1 MQPIDGVW
9 DCGNQF
15 LKHICFRLNI
25 LGFLRFEEMPSTMVC
40 RFRQKRLD
48 YVPGQGQQGTKMI
61 NEAEKDPQHNI
72 IIKGARVHNLKNMDV
87 AIPKNKLVVVT
98 GMSGSGKSSL
108 AFDTLYAEGQR
119 RYVESLSA
127 YARQFLGRMNKP
139 DVDYIKGIAPAI
151 AIEQKVITSNP
162 RSTVG
167 TSTEIYDYLKLLF
180 SRIGKTISPVSG
192 GIVKK
197 DTVTDVINFVMGQP
211 NETQVTVLCPLHPH
225 NNRSLKEELA
235 VLMQK
240 GFVRVEYA
248 GKLSRIEDLL
258 QDMSIIDD
266 GAWLAAEVN
275 GDASQISSLKSQI
288 SSVRIVI
295 DRISKNEE
303 DETISRLGD
312 SAQTAFF
319 EGKGDCYVRY
329 KLPDNH
335 KEEERFFCDRFELD
349 GIRFEEPNP
358 NFFSFNNPYGACKRC
373 EGYGKVIGID
383 EDLVIPDKSKSVY
396 EGAIAPWRG
405 EKMREWNDVL
415 VKNALKFDFPI
426 HRQYNQLSE
435 AQQRLLW
442 KGNNHFRG
450 LDSFFKELE
459 EQTYKIQYRVMLSR
473 YRGKTTC
480 PECKGSRLREDASY
494 VKISGKSITDIV
506 LMPLDKALAFFSALE
521 LNETDVKIGKRLLTE
536 ITNRLLF
543 LNDVGLRYLTLNRL
557 SNTLSGGESQRIN
570 LATSLGSS
578 LVGSIY
584 VLDEPSI
591 GLHPRDTQR
600 LISVLKS
607 LRDVGNTVL
616 VVEHEEEIMKAADHI
631 IDIGPEAGTHGG
643 HLVFSGTYDEIIKDD
658 NSLTGRY
665 LSGKEQIAI
674 PKTRRKWNDFIEIKG
689 ARENNLKHV
698 SAKFPLGVLT
708 VVTGVS
714 GSGKTS
720 LVKRILAPALQ
731 KVLGNYNGE
740 QTGAYDAIEGDY
752 QKVEQVE
759 LVDQNP
765 IGRSSRSNPVTYVKA
780 WDEIRNLYA
789 GQARA
794 KAAGL
799 KPSAFSFN
807 VEGGRCDVC
816 QGEGEVKIE
825 MQFMADIYLTCET
838 CGGKR
843 FKQHILDI
851 TYKDKSVADVLSM
864 TIEEAIEF
872 FAKEPKIVNRIKPL
886 MDVGLGYVQLGQS
899 SNTLSGGEAQRIKL
913 ASFLVKGNNANKT
926 LFIFDEPTTGL
937 HFADIKKLLKSFDAL
952 LDQGNTIIVIEHN
965 MDVIKCADWIID
977 IGPEGGD
984 NGGKVVFEG
993 VPEDL
998 IKKADSYTGA
1008 FLKERF

>member
-1 MQPIDGVW
+1 M
-9 DCGNQF
+9 
-15 LKHICFRLNI
+15 
-25 LGFLRFEEMPSTMVC
+25 
-40 RFRQKRLD
+40 D
-48 YVPGQGQQGTKMI
+48 YGPWTIMT

-87 AIPKNKLVVVT
+87 AIPKNKLVVIT

-119 RYVESLSA
+119 RYVESLSS

-139 DVDYIKGIAPAI
+139 DVDYIRGIAPAI

-180 SRIGKTISPVSG
+180 ARIGKTISPVSG
-192 GIVKK
+192 GLVKK
-197 DTVTDVINFVMGQP
+197 DTVTDVINFIMALP
-211 NETQVTVLCPLHPH
+211 AETQVTILCPLYPH

-240 GFVRVEYA
+240 GFVRVEFR
-248 GKLSRIEDLL
+248 GKLARIEDMLE
-258 QDMSIIDD
+258 DMSIVDD
-266 GAWLAAEVN
+266 GSWLVEEVEAESEKPK
-275 GDASQISSLKSQI
+275 AKSKKLKAESEKLKAEEAPDTRI
-288 SSVRIVI
+288 ANPLAPINNVRIVI
-295 DRISKNEE
+295 DRVTKNDE
-303 DETISRLGD
+303 DETVSRLGD
-312 SAQTAFF
+312 SIQTAFF

-329 KLPDNH
+329 KVPDAEVEQE
-335 KEEERFFCDRFELD
+335 KFFCDRFELD
-349 GIRFEEPNP
+349 GIRFEEPSA

-415 VKNALKFDFPI
+415 IKNALKFDFPI
-426 HRQYNQLSE
+426 HRQYNQLTE
-435 AQQRLLW
+435 AQQQLLW
-442 KGNNHFRG
+442 KGNPYFRG
-450 LDSFFKELE
+450 LDAFFKELE

-480 PECKGSRLREDASY
+480 PECKGSRLRQDASY
-494 VKISGKSITDIV
+494 VKINGKSITDVV
-506 LMPLDKALAFFSALE
+506 LMPLDKALAFFSTIE
-521 LNETDVKIGKRLLTE
+521 LNETDTKVGKRLLME
-536 ITNRLLF
+536 ITNRLDF
-543 LNDVGLRYLTLNRL
+543 LNDVGLSYLTLNRL

-600 LISVLKS
+600 LIRVLKS

-643 HLVFSGTYDEIIKDD
+643 HLVFTGTYDEIIKDEK
-658 NSLTGRY
+658 SLTGKY
-665 LSGKEQIAI
+665 LSGREEIAI
-674 PKTRRKWNDFIEIKG
+674 PKSRRKWNDFIEIKG

-698 SAKFPLGVLT
+698 NAKFPLGVLT

-731 KVLGNYNGE
+731 KTLGNYNAE
-740 QTGAYDAIEGDY
+740 QTGQYDSIEGDY

-789 GQARA
+789 ALPVS

-825 MQFMADIYLTCET
+825 MQFMADIFLTCET

-843 FKQHILDI
+843 FKQHILDV
-851 TYKDKSVADVLSM
+851 TYKDKNVSEVLNM
-864 TIEEAIEF
+864 TIEEALEF
-872 FAKEPKIVNRIKPL
+872 FTKEPKIISKIKPL

-965 MDVIKCADWIID
+965 MDVIKCADWVID

-984 NGGKVVFEG
+984 NGGKVIFEG

-998 IKKADSYTGA
+998 IKEKDSYTGK

>member
-1 MQPIDGVW
+1 
-9 DCGNQF
+9 
-15 LKHICFRLNI
+15 
-25 LGFLRFEEMPSTMVC
+25 
-40 RFRQKRLD
+40 
-48 YVPGQGQQGTKMI
+48 MI
-61 NEAEKDPQHNI
+61 AGSVTIGPRTINMIKEAEKDPKKHI
-72 IIKGARVHNLKNMDV
+72 IIKGARVHNLKNIDV
-87 AIPKNKLVVVT
+87 AIPKNKLVVIT

-119 RYVESLSA
+119 RYVESLSS

-197 DTVTDVINFVMGQP
+197 DSVTDVINFITSLP
-211 NETQVTVLCPLHPH
+211 DETQVTILCPLHPH
-225 NNRSLKEELA
+225 NNRSIKEELA

-240 GFVRVEYA
+240 GFVRVEFD
-248 GKLSRIEDLL
+248 GQVSRIESLL
-258 QDMSIIDD
+258 EDENID
-266 GAWLAAEVN
+266 GASMLVDEEAAPARGKKTKVKKGETATVE
-275 GDASQISSLKSQI
+275 SSLPAVSV
-288 SSVRIVI
+288 VRIVI
-295 DRISKNEE
+295 DRINKNEE
-303 DETISRLGD
+303 DETISRLAD
-312 SAQTAFF
+312 SIQTAFF

-329 KLPDNH
+329 RQP
-335 KEEERFFCDRFELD
+335 EEEQETERFFCDRFELD
-349 GIRFEEPNP
+349 NIRFEEPTA

-383 EDLVIPDKSKSVY
+383 EDLVIPDKSKTIY

-415 VKNALKFDFPI
+415 VKNSLKFDFPI
-426 HRQYNQLSE
+426 HRQYNQLTE
-435 AQQRLLW
+435 EQQRLLW
-442 KGNNHFRG
+442 TGNQYFRG
-450 LDSFFKELE
+450 LDAFFKEME
-459 EQTYKIQYRVMLSR
+459 EQTYKIQYRVLLSR

-480 PECKGSRLREDASY
+480 PECKGSRLRKDASY
-494 VKISGKSITDIV
+494 VKIAGKSITDVV
-506 LMPLDKALAFFSALE
+506 LMPLDGALE
-521 LNETDVKIGKRLLTE
+521 FFGNLTLNETDIKIGKRLLLE
-536 ITNRLLF
+536 ITNRLSF
-543 LNDVGLRYLTLNRL
+543 LNDVGLAYLTLNRL

-600 LISVLKS
+600 LVTVLKS

-643 HLVFSGTYDEIIKDD
+643 NLIFTGTYEQIITDD
-658 NSLTGRY
+658 NSLTGKY
-665 LSGKEQIAI
+665 LSGREEIAI
-674 PKTRRKWNDFIEIKG
+674 PKSRRKWSDFIEIKG
-689 ARENNLKHV
+689 ARENNLKHAN
-698 SAKFPLGVLT
+698 AKFPLGVLT

-731 KVLGNYNGE
+731 KTLGNYSGD
-740 QTGAYDAIEGDY
+740 QSGAFDSIEGDY
-752 QKVEQVE
+752 AKIEQVE

-789 GQARA
+789 ALPVA

-825 MQFMADIYLTCET
+825 MQFMADIFLTCEA
-838 CGGKR
+838 CGSKR
-843 FKQHILDI
+843 FKQHILDV
-851 TYKDKSVADVLSM
+851 TYQDKNVSEVLEM
-864 TIEEAIEF
+864 TIDEALEF
-872 FAKEPKIVNRIKPL
+872 FAKEPKIIAKIKPL
-886 MDVGLGYVQLGQS
+886 VDVGLGYVQLGQS

-913 ASFLVKGNNANKT
+913 ASFLVKGNNTHKT

-952 LDQGNTIIVIEHN
+952 LEHGNTIIVIEHN
-965 MDVIKCADWIID
+965 MDVIKCADWVID

-984 NGGKVVFEG
+984 RGGNVVFEG
-993 VPEDL
+993 LPEDL
-998 IKKADSYTGA
+998 IKVEDSYTGK

>member
-1 MQPIDGVW
+1 M
-9 DCGNQF
+9 NSM
-15 LKHICFRLNI
+15 K
-25 LGFLRFEEMPSTMVC
+25 
-40 RFRQKRLD
+40 
-48 YVPGQGQQGTKMI
+48 
-61 NEAEKDPQHNI
+61 EADKDPQKHI

-119 RYVESLSA
+119 RYVESLSS

-180 SRIGKTISPVSG
+180 SRIGKTISPISG

-197 DTVTDVINFVMGQP
+197 DSVTDVINFIMTLP
-211 NETQVTVLCPLHPH
+211 AETQVTILCPLYPH

-240 GFVRVEYA
+240 GFVRVEFR
-248 GKLSRIEDLL
+248 GKLSKIEDLL
-258 QDMSIIDD
+258 EDMSIVDD
-266 GAWLAAEVN
+266 GSWLVGELKAEGGKPKAKSKKGKAEVADLEAEIS
-275 GDASQISSLKSQI
+275 GPASKII
-288 SSVRIVI
+288 TNVRIVI

-303 DETISRLGD
+303 DETVSRLGD
-312 SAQTAFF
+312 SIQTAFF
-319 EGKGDCYVRY
+319 EGKGDCYVRFTE
-329 KLPDNH
+329 PDAD
-335 KEEERFFCDRFELD
+335 KETERFFCDRFELD
-349 GIRFEEPNP
+349 GIRFEEPTP

-405 EKMREWNDVL
+405 EKMREWNEVL
-415 VKNALKFDFPI
+415 IKNALKFDFPI
-426 HRQYNQLSE
+426 HRQYNQLTE
-435 AQQRLLW
+435 QQQRLLW
-442 KGNNHFRG
+442 KGNSYFRG
-450 LDSFFKELE
+450 LDDFFKEME
-459 EQTYKIQYRVMLSR
+459 EQTYKIQYRVLLSR

-480 PECKGSRLREDASY
+480 PECKGSRLRQDASN
-494 VKISGKSITDIV
+494 VKINSKSITDVV
-506 LMPLDKALAFFSALE
+506 LMALDKALDFFKTIE
-521 LNETDVKIGKRLLTE
+521 LNETDAKIGKRLLME

-543 LNDVGLRYLTLNRL
+543 LNDVGLSYLTLNRL

-578 LVGSIY
+578 LVGSVY

-600 LISVLKS
+600 LIGVLKS

-643 HLVFSGTYDEIIKDD
+643 NLMFSGTYDEIIKDD

-665 LSGKEQIAI
+665 LSGKEEIAI
-674 PKTRRKWNDFIEIKG
+674 PKSRRKWNDFIEIKG
-689 ARENNLKHV
+689 ARENNLQHV
-698 SAKFPLGVLT
+698 NAKFPLGILT

-731 KVLGNYNGE
+731 KTLGNYNAE
-740 QTGAYDAIEGDY
+740 QTGAYDSIEGDY
-752 QKVEQVE
+752 QKIEQVE
-759 LVDQNP
+759 MVDQNP

-789 GQARA
+789 ALPVS

-825 MQFMADIYLTCET
+825 MQFMADIFLTCET

-843 FKQHILDI
+843 FKQHILDV
-851 TYKDKSVADVLSM
+851 TYHDKNVSDVLSM
-864 TIEEAIEF
+864 TIEEGLEF
-872 FAKEPKIVNRIKPL
+872 FAKEPKIIAKIKPL

-913 ASFLVKGNNANKT
+913 ASFLVKGNNTHKT

-952 LDQGNTIIVIEHN
+952 LEHGNTIIVIEHN
-965 MDVIKCADWIID
+965 MDVIKCADWVID

-984 NGGKVVFEG
+984 RGGKVVFEG
-993 VPEDL
+993 LPENL
-998 IKKADSYTGA
+998 IKEKDSYTGK
-1008 FLKERF
+1008 FLKERFDH

>member
-1 MQPIDGVW
+1 M
-9 DCGNQF
+9 NY
-15 LKHICFRLNI
+15 
-25 LGFLRFEEMPSTMVC
+25 EPSTNI
-40 RFRQKRLD
+40 
-48 YVPGQGQQGTKMI
+48 MI
-61 NEAEKDPQHNI
+61 KEAEKDPQKNI

-87 AIPKNKLVVVT
+87 AIPKNKLVVIT

-119 RYVESLSA
+119 RYVESLSS

-192 GIVKK
+192 GVVKR
-197 DTVTDVINFVMGQP
+197 DSVTDVINFITALP
-211 NETQVTVLCPLHPH
+211 DETQVTILCPLHPH
-225 NNRSLKEELA
+225 NNRSIKEELA

-240 GFVRVEYA
+240 GFVRVEFN
-248 GKLSRIEDLL
+248 GQVSRIETLL
-258 QDMSIIDD
+258 EDETID
-266 GAWLAAEVN
+266 GASMVMDEQAAP
-275 GDASQISSLKSQI
+275 ASKTKKAKTKKGEAEEASALPAVSV
-288 SSVRIVI
+288 VRIVI

-303 DETISRLGD
+303 DETISRLAD
-312 SAQTAFF
+312 SIQTAFF
-319 EGKGDCYVRY
+319 EGKGDCYVQY
-329 KLPDNH
+329 NEVSPIGEDPIAIGL
-335 KEEERFFCDRFELD
+335 EGASGVSERFFCDRFELD
-349 GIRFEEPNP
+349 NIRFEEPTP
-358 NFFSFNNPYGACKRC
+358 NFFSFNNPYGACKKC

-383 EDLVIPDKSKSVY
+383 ADLVIPDKSKSIY

-415 VKNALKFDFPI
+415 VKNSLKFDFPI
-426 HRQYNQLSE
+426 HRQYNQLTDKE
-435 AQQRLLW
+435 QQLLW
-442 KGNNHFRG
+442 TGNQYFRG
-450 LDSFFKELE
+450 LDAFFKEME
-459 EQTYKIQYRVMLSR
+459 EQTYKIQYRVLLSR

-480 PECKGSRLREDASY
+480 PECKGSRLRKDATY
-494 VKISGKSITDIV
+494 VKIAGKSITDVV
-506 LMPLDKALAFFSALE
+506 LMPLDTALEFFSNLE
-521 LNETDVKIGKRLLTE
+521 LNETDAKIGKRLLLE
-536 ITNRLLF
+536 IVNRLVF
-543 LNDVGLRYLTLNRL
+543 LNDVGLSYLTLNRL

-600 LISVLKS
+600 LITVLKS

-643 HLVFSGTYDEIIKDD
+643 NLIFTGTYDQIIVDD
-658 NSLTGRY
+658 DSLTGKY
-665 LSGKEQIAI
+665 LSGREEIAI
-674 PKTRRKWNDFIEIKG
+674 PPTRRKWSDYIEIKG
-689 ARENNLKHV
+689 ARENNLKNAD
-698 SAKFPLGVLT
+698 AKFPLGVLT

-720 LVKRILAPALQ
+720 LVKRIFAPALQ
-731 KVLGNYNGE
+731 KTLGNYNGD
-740 QTGAYDAIEGDY
+740 QSGAFDSIEGDY
-752 QKVEQVE
+752 NKIEQVE
-759 LVDQNP
+759 IVDQNP

-789 GQARA
+789 ALPVA

-825 MQFMADIYLTCET
+825 MQFMADIFLTCEA
-838 CGGKR
+838 CNGKR
-843 FKQHILDI
+843 FKQHILDV
-851 TYKDKSVADVLSM
+851 TYNEKNVSEVLEM
-864 TIEEAIEF
+864 TIDEGLEF
-872 FAKEPKIVNRIKPL
+872 FAKEPKILAKIKPL
-886 MDVGLGYVQLGQS
+886 VDVGLGYVQLGQS

-913 ASFLVKGNNANKT
+913 ASFLVKGNNTNKT

-952 LDQGNTIIVIEHN
+952 LEHGNTIIVIEHN
-965 MDVIKCADWIID
+965 MDVIKCADWVID

-984 NGGKVVFEG
+984 RGGKVVFEG
-993 VPEDL
+993 LPEDL
-998 IKKADSYTGA
+998 IKVKDSYTGK
-1008 FLKERF
+1008 FLAERF

>member
-1 MQPIDGVW
+1 M
-9 DCGNQF
+9 
-15 LKHICFRLNI
+15 
-25 LGFLRFEEMPSTMVC
+25 
-40 RFRQKRLD
+40 
-48 YVPGQGQQGTKMI
+48 
-61 NEAEKDPQHNI
+61 NEADKDPQKHI
-72 IIKGARVHNLKNMDV
+72 IIKGSRVHNLKNLDV

-119 RYVESLSA
+119 RYVESLSS

-197 DTVTDVINFVMGQP
+197 DSVTDVINFIMTLP
-211 NETQVTVLCPLHPH
+211 DETMATVLCPLYPH

-240 GFVRVEYA
+240 GFVRVDYH
-248 GKLSRIEDLL
+248 GKISRIEALL
-258 QDMSIIDD
+258 EEEGLDNTVWDAFEVKGES
-266 GAWLAAEVN
+266 LKVN
-275 GDASQISSLKSQI
+275 GEQDSPLATHHSLLNHALH
-288 SSVRIVI
+288 IVI
-295 DRISKNEE
+295 DRITKNDSEE
-303 DETISRLGD
+303 TMSRLAD
-312 SAQTAFF
+312 SVQTAFF

-329 KLPDNH
+329 QEPDTEAE
-335 KEEERFFCDRFELD
+335 KERFFCDRFELD
-349 GIRFEEPNP
+349 GIKFEEPTP

-383 EDLVIPDKSKSVY
+383 EDLVIPDKSKTIY

-405 EKMREWNDVL
+405 EKMREWNDEL
-415 VKNALKFDFPI
+415 VKQSLKFDFPI
-426 HRQYNQLSE
+426 HRQYNQLTNKE
-435 AQQRLLW
+435 QKLLW
-442 KGNNHFRG
+442 TGNKFFRG
-450 LDSFFKELE
+450 LDQFFKEME
-459 EQTYKIQYRVMLSR
+459 AQTYKIQYRVMLSR

-480 PECKGSRLREDASY
+480 PECKGSRLRHDATY
-494 VKISGKSITDIV
+494 VKINDHSITDVV
-506 LMPLDKALAFFSALE
+506 LMALDKALEFFRSLT
-521 LNETDVKIGKRLLTE
+521 LNETDVIVGKRLLTE
-536 ITNRLLF
+536 ITNRLIF
-543 LNDVGLRYLTLNRL
+543 LNDVGLSYLTLNRL

-600 LISVLKS
+600 LITVLKS

-631 IDIGPEAGTHGG
+631 IDIGPAAGTHGG
-643 HLVFSGTYDEIIKDD
+643 ELIFSGTYNEIIKDD

-665 LSGKEQIAI
+665 LSGKEEIAI
-674 PKTRRKWNDFIEIKG
+674 PASRRKWNDFIEIKG
-689 ARENNLKHV
+689 ARENNLQHV
-698 SAKFPLGVLT
+698 TAKFPLGVFT
-708 VVTGVS
+708 AVTGVS

-740 QTGAYDAIEGDY
+740 QTGSYDAIEGDY
-752 QKVEQVE
+752 AKIEQVE

-789 GQARA
+789 ARPVA

-825 MQFMADIYLTCET
+825 MQFMADIFLTCET

-843 FKQHILDI
+843 FKQHILDV
-851 TYKDKSVADVLSM
+851 TYNEKNVADVL
-864 TIEEAIEF
+864 A
-872 FAKEPKIVNRIKPL
+872 
-886 MDVGLGYVQLGQS
+886 
-899 SNTLSGGEAQRIKL
+899 
-913 ASFLVKGNNANKT
+913 
-926 LFIFDEPTTGL
+926 
-937 HFADIKKLLKSFDAL
+937 
-952 LDQGNTIIVIEHN
+952 
-965 MDVIKCADWIID
+965 
-977 IGPEGGD
+977 
-984 NGGKVVFEG
+984 
-993 VPEDL
+993 
-998 IKKADSYTGA
+998 
-1008 FLKERF
+1008 